1 MTEPLLRNRSAHFN
15 LSSQLA
21 MMTAFAS
28 FFLLLILSLATTCA
42 TMPGASNSTGFNNH
56 TLSLAQLSA
65 QQALC
70 SCDDT
75 PCPEKNTVCMNG
87 YAHASPPPAFSP
99 LSLPPVFFQSIPV
112 TDDLPVP
119 NRACTC
125 IHHEGCRADSDC
137 DQYHVHCP
145 KDQSMM
151 CQQMDPFWRNNVC
164 ICVTKPEGGCNCD
177 HTACDWGQ
185 TKCDDDGCV
194 PLPLPLFRCLFLS
207 SFRARGSR
215 LLADKKEMWK
225 EMPLPP
231 HSRLCAHHRKRQA
244 SGLQASVDALPLCPL
259 CHDALLLAG

>member
-1 MTEPLLRNRSAHFN
+1 
-15 LSSQLA
+15 
-21 MMTAFAS
+21 MTAFAS

-87 YAHASPPPAFSP
+87 
-99 LSLPPVFFQSIPV
+99 
-112 TDDLPVP
+112 
-119 NRACTC
+119 ACTC

-164 ICVTKPEGGCNCD
+164 ICVTKPEGGCCAPTIAKD
-177 HTACDWGQ
+177 KRVDCKQVLTHCPYVPYATTPYCSL
-185 TKCDDDGCV
+185 DDDVKFPHGECICQTTLCDCSKV
-194 PLPLPLFRCLFLS
+194 WCPDDGYLQC
-207 SFRARGSR
+207 
-215 LLADKKEMWK
+215 KEPGKCKCWT
-225 EMPLPP
+225 
-231 HSRLCAHHRKRQA
+231 
-244 SGLQASVDALPLCPL
+244 
-259 CHDALLLAG
+259 